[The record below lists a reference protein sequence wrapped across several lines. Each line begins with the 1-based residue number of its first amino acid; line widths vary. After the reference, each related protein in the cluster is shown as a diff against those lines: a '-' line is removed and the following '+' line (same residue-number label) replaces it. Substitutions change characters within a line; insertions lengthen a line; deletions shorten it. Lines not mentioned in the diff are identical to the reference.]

1 MDIQIIVIWTMRAA
15 LIIGIVFIA
24 FLLIRHV
31 KKQFITKV
39 GLAQLN
45 KQKKF
50 APYNGIV
57 AFCASFLDV
66 LGIGSYATTTAAV
79 KIRGSIDDINI
90 PGTLNA
96 GFAIPVCVEGLLFI
110 GNIEADI
117 LTLVVMIL
125 SSVIGSFIGAK
136 IVSGLNRTAIRIG
149 VGVGLISVGFIMIC
163 KQTGIGPFGLT
174 GTATGLLGFDLVIA
188 GLVCFILGGLM
199 NLGVGMYAP
208 TFALVTLLG
217 MDTTVAF
224 PVMFGSCAYL
234 MAFGSGPK
242 FIKTGRIDTVACL
255 LIASIGTIGVIVC
268 YSTVYKVLTS
278 NINILFWVITVI
290 VFLTAILFLKDGI
303 KDIIKF
309 NKCKQHE

>member
-1 MDIQIIVIWTMRAA
+1 MDIQIIVIWVMRAA
-15 LIIGIVFIA
+15 LIIGIAFNA
-24 FLLIRHV
+24 FLLIRYA
-31 KKQFITKV
+31 KKQCSTKV
-39 GLAQLN
+39 GLEQLN

-50 APYNGIV
+50 AIYNGIV
-57 AFCASFLDV
+57 AFCTSFIDV

-96 GFAIPVCVEGLLFI
+96 GCAIPVCVEGLLFI
-110 GNIEADI
+110 GNVKADI

-125 SSVIGSFIGAK
+125 ASVIGSFIGAK

-149 VGVGLISVGFIMIC
+149 VGVGLIAVGFIMIC
-163 KQTGIGPFGLT
+163 KQTGIGPFGLK
-174 GTATGLLGFDLVIA
+174 GTATGLFGFDLVIA

-242 FIKTGRIDTVACL
+242 FIKEGRIDTVACL
-255 LIASIGTIGVIVC
+255 LIASIGTISVIVC
-268 YSTVYKVLTS
+268 YSTVYKALSS
-278 NINILFWVITVI
+278 NITALF
-290 VFLTAILFLKDGI
+290 
-303 KDIIKF
+303 
-309 NKCKQHE
+309 